1 MSFFNLSDNEDATQT
16 GATFE
21 IGGGVIAPISNN
33 TNLLAVIDEAKWDF
47 TPQNEQ
53 FISLRWAVLSPQEFA
68 NRKVFHKVKVLSA
81 NPKQADKAK
90 RMLAAIDANAGGKLA
105 AAGSQPTDQ
114 SLQVLLNK
122 PMVIKVQVWE
132 MENGE
137 GVNKK
142 GNWVCAVSPKS
153 ATPAAAPRPTARA
166 MAPAPSAP
174 YQHGPSSADLSDFDD
189 DIPF

>member
-21 IGGGVIAPISNN
+21 TGGGAIEPIPNN
-33 TNLLAVIDEAKWDF
+33 TNLLSVIDEAKWDF
-47 TPQNEQ
+47 TNQGEQ
-53 FISLRWAVLSPQEFA
+53 YISLRWAVLSPQGYA
-68 NRKVFHKVKVLSA
+68 NRKVFHKIRVLSGDT
-81 NPKQADKAK
+81 KQADKAK

-132 MENGE
+132 MLNGE
-137 GVNKK
+137 GVTKT

-153 ATPAAAPRPTARA
+153 ATAIPAASSQPTAQA
-166 MAPAPSAP
+166 MAPAKFQA
-174 YQHGPSSADLSDFDD
+174 GAD
-189 DIPF
+189 DIPW